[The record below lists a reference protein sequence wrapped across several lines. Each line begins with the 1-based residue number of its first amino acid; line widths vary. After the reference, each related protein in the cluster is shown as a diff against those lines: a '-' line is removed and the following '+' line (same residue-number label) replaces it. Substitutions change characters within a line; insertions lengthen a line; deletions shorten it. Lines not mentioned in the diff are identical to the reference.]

1 MKRALLRKASFLFV
15 FLPIF
20 TFIAL
25 PSDPRATTQDEQ
37 QLRQIEVT
45 TAKGEQQNDAS
56 MMSFFA
62 NDWVAAF
69 TAGNKVMSK
78 KEFEANVK
86 SNLVAHG
93 NGPSPYTIEKKEMTV
108 YLFGDTAV
116 VTYIKEYRQTP
127 DTSKFFDED
136 DTDVFRRSAKG
147 WLLQFSKISPAPK
160 TPAG

>member
-1 MKRALLRKASFLFV
+1 MRRASFLLVFV
-15 FLPIF
+15 AIF
-20 TFIAL
+20 TVIAL

-37 QLRQIEVT
+37 QLRQIEAT
-45 TAKGEQQNDAS
+45 TGKGEQQNDAS
-56 MMSFFA
+56 MMSLFA
-62 NDWVAAF
+62 NDWVAA
-69 TAGNKVMSK
+69 TSAGNKVMSK

-116 VTYIKEYRQTP
+116 VIYIKEYRQTSDP
-127 DTSKFFDED
+127 SKFFDED
-136 DTDVFRRSAKG
+136 DTDVFNRNANG

-160 TPAG
+160 TPAS